1 MQKIKL
7 IAIIGGAVILV
18 FLVLISLS
26 GYFSSQRNSGRMPLG
41 AGFEAPMSAGMPSD
55 TSRSNLMPGSGGV
68 QEKMLAQDSIST
80 TDYSPTP
87 ETDPT
92 DVDKKVIKDG
102 NLTMKVDKVDG
113 AVLKIEK
120 IAKDNGG
127 DMFSSN
133 FFQNSQE
140 QKSGTISVKV
150 PVANFEKTFN
160 ELKKVASVVVR
171 ESTSGQDVTREYQD
185 LEGRIKNKQAEEQA
199 YQKVLDQAQKIS
211 DILEATQALSRVRG
225 EIESLQGTL
234 RYLSAQ
240 TDMSTITASLSEDSN
255 ITISDSW
262 RPVQVAKEAVRSLV
276 VKAQNFVDFLIIF
289 LITFLPTFALYLLLA
304 WVVYKIGR
312 GIFVKLYKNKTDK
325 VA

>member
-1 MQKIKL
+1 MQKTKL
-7 IAIIGGAVILV
+7 IAIIGGAVILI

-26 GYFSSQRNSGRMPLG
+26 GYFSSQSNSGRMPSG
-41 AGFEAPMSAGMPSD
+41 ARFEAPMSAGMPSD
-55 TSRSNLMPGSGGV
+55 TLLSNSMPGSGV
-68 QEKMLAQDSIST
+68 MQEKMLAQDSIST
-80 TDYSPTP
+80 TDYSPAP
-87 ETDPT
+87 ATDST
-92 DVDKKVIKDG
+92 GVDKKVIKDG
-102 NLTMKVDKVDG
+102 NLTMKVDKVDD
-113 AVLKIEK
+113 AVSKIEK
-120 IAKDNGG
+120 VAKDNGG

-140 QKSGTISVKV
+140 QKSGTISIKV
-150 PVANFEKTFN
+150 PVANFEKTFD

-185 LEGRIKNKQAEEQA
+185 LEGRIRNKQAEEQA

-312 GIFVKLYKNKTDK
+312 GIFVKLYKKKEGEN
-325 VA
+325 

>member
-1 MQKIKL
+1 MQKTKL
-7 IAIIGGAVILV
+7 IAIIGGAVIII
-18 FLVLISLS
+18 FLALISLS
-26 GYFSSQRNSGRMPLG
+26 GYFSAQSRMSSGIGSSGGLG
-41 AGFEAPMSAGMPSD
+41 GGSTAMMPSSAPAWD
-55 TSRSNLMPGSGGV
+55 ASASPR
-68 QEKMLAQDSIST
+68 QEKMIAPDNSLSEVYQQEDST
-80 TDYSPTP
+80 LVVT
-87 ETDPT
+87 
-92 DVDKKVIKDG
+92 DKKVIKDG
-102 NLTMKVDKVDG
+102 NLTIKVDKVDE

-120 IAKDNGG
+120 VAKDNGG
-127 DMFSSN
+127 ELFSSN

-150 PVANFEKTFN
+150 PVANFEKTFG

-185 LEGRIKNKQAEEQA
+185 LEGRIKNKQVEEQA

-211 DILEATQALSRVRG
+211 DILETTQALSRVRG

-240 TDMSTITASLSEDSN
+240 TDMSTITVSLSEDSN

-262 RPVQVAKEAVRSLV
+262 RPVQVAKEAIRALM
-276 VKAQNFVDFLIIF
+276 VKTQNFIDFLIIF
-289 LITFLPTFALYLLLA
+289 LITFLPTTALYLLLA

-312 GIFVKLYKNKTDK
+312 GIFVKLYKKKEGENE
-325 VA
+325 